1 MCGRFTLRRN
11 YERVRHDLRIES
23 GAGSIIFEP
32 RYNVA
37 PTDQVPILSLGEHG
51 QRELSQMVWGIAT
64 PARDNKKRLT
74 RHINARVENLTS
86 NALWRVALRETRCVV
101 VSDGFYEWSGA
112 SRTSDRRPFFL
123 HRHDDALILTAGL

>member
-11 YERVRHDLRIES
+11 YERIWRDLRVES

-51 QRELSQMVWGIAT
+51 QRELSQMVWGIAM
-64 PARDNKKRLT
+64 PAGDNKKRLM
-74 RHINARVENLTS
+74 RHINARVENLMS
-86 NALWRVALRETRCVV
+86 NALWRHALLEARCVV
-101 VSDGFYEWSGA
+101 VSDGFSSGL
-112 SRTSDRRPFFL
+112 D
-123 HRHDDALILTAGL
+123 HRAAVIDVLSFSTALTTL